1 MRQLFFLLCGLLIA
15 VNLYFSAYLPLH
27 NDLRL
32 SNDIGRDFLLLR
44 EIDEKK
50 IIKYG
55 SIAHTLPIPKVF
67 ISDNKINTGDEV
79 EIYRTKIEGRDALVL
94 FAKLP
99 EAVSSLSEQT
109 LQN

>member
-1 MRQLFFLLCGLLIA
+1 METLQK
-15 VNLYFSAYLPLH
+15 
-27 NDLRL
+27 
-32 SNDIGRDFLLLR
+32 
-44 EIDEKK
+44 IDEKK

-79 EIYRTKIEGRDALVL
+79 EIYRTKIDGRDALVL
-94 FAKLP
+94 FAKQT
-99 EAVSSLSEQT
+99 EAINSVSRES

>member
-1 MRQLFFLLCGLLIA
+1 METLQK
-15 VNLYFSAYLPLH
+15 
-27 NDLRL
+27 
-32 SNDIGRDFLLLR
+32 
-44 EIDEKK
+44 IDEKK

-79 EIYRTKIEGRDALVL
+79 EIYRTKIDGRDALVL
-94 FAKLP
+94 FAKQT
-99 EAVSSLSEQT
+99 EAINSVSSES